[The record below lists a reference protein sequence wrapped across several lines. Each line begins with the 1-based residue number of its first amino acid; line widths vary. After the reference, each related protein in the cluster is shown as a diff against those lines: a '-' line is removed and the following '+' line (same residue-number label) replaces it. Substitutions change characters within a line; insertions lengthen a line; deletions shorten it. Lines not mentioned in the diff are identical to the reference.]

1 MIQRIRPSEYLT
13 DIRTMTD
20 GERKD
25 YLKRVGEW
33 LAGSGRRLMQM
44 TDRPMAL
51 SQNVV
56 QLSVR
61 WTADECR
68 MFRDGTLL
76 LTALVKVC
84 DTWLPA
90 QLYARSANRATR
102 KVFDELSRVSGFKIQ
117 VSGDGKPGT
126 MNHSPLTKNIGG
138 AAAPYNQEPKRAAGA
153 KPAQTGGTSP
163 KKQTAKE
170 EPAAG
175 TSKATQAVAA
185 SDKEKPIVVVRAG
198 SDPKTAVAGQV
209 SAPQPSAEKGGAAP
223 AFKPSAGGAV
233 PPRPDHIS
241 QYIHLLPEATQERAK
256 DYGSLMRQMEEAH
269 ANLALVADDPK
280 ASDKVREMWAKK
292 VSGLDK
298 QIGSLRRELDHEWE
312 KVVKTGRVVMDDL
325 GMAHVLAAEIP
336 QHTEQDGGGAGADAT
351 AAVAGGKKLSKEV
364 KAQIKSLRSWLRD
377 TRGPK
382 EPGEKRDAYVARWTE
397 KYREMVALGG
407 PDTVTD
413 AVRKAAEV
421 YGIKLNT
428 LNDEKK

>member
-13 DIRTMTD
+13 DIRTMTE

-90 QLYARSANRATR
+90 QLYARSANRAVR
-102 KVFDELSRVSGFKIQ
+102 RIAECL
-117 VSGDGKPGT
+117 
-126 MNHSPLTKNIGG
+126 
-138 AAAPYNQEPKRAAGA
+138 ERAAGA
-153 KPAQTGGTSP
+153 KPAQTGGTPP
-163 KKQTAKE
+163 KIQTAKE

-175 TSKATQAVAA
+175 TSKTTQAVAA

-198 SDPKTAVAGQV
+198 SDPENAVAGQV
-209 SAPQPSAEKGGAAP
+209 SAPQPSAVKGGAAP
-223 AFKPSAGGAV
+223 AFKPLAGGAV

-241 QYIHLLPEATQERAK
+241 QYIHLLPEKTQERAK

-280 ASDKVREMWAKK
+280 ASDTVRKMWAGK

-298 QIGSLRRELDHEWE
+298 QIGSLRRELDAEWE

-336 QHTEQDGGGAGADAT
+336 QHTEQDGGGADADA
-351 AAVAGGKKLSKEV
+351 ADAVAGGKELSKEV

-397 KYREMVALGG
+397 KYREMIALGG
-407 PDTVTD
+407 PETVTD
-413 AVRKAAEV
+413 AVKKAAEL
-421 YGIKLNT
+421 YGIDLTALNQDK
-428 LNDEKK
+428 NENENK

>member
-76 LTALVKVC
+76 LTALVKTC

-117 VSGDGKPGT
+117 VSGKGDVKTQTPPLAPPRDGRGAAALQPRGAKQNPAAKQKLTAKQSQGTKQSPEDKRANHAAANQPQGTPLPSRGGAGVGSQPETLNLKPGT
-126 MNHSPLTKNIGG
+126 SG
-138 AAAPYNQEPKRAAGA
+138 AA
-153 KPAQTGGTSP
+153 
-163 KKQTAKE
+163 
-170 EPAAG
+170 
-175 TSKATQAVAA
+175 V
-185 SDKEKPIVVVRAG
+185 
-198 SDPKTAVAGQV
+198 
-209 SAPQPSAEKGGAAP
+209 
-223 AFKPSAGGAV
+223 
-233 PPRPDHIS
+233 PRPDHIS
-241 QYIHLLPEATQERAK
+241 QYIHLLPEETQERAK
-256 DYGSLMRQMEEAH
+256 NYGSLMRQMEEAH

-298 QIGSLRRELDHEWE
+298 QIGSLRRELDAEWE

-336 QHTEQDGGGAGADAT
+336 QHTEQDGGGADADAA
-351 AAVAGGKKLSKEV
+351 AAVAGGKELSKEV

-382 EPGEKRDAYVARWTE
+382 EAGEKRDAYVARWTE

-407 PDTVTD
+407 PETVTE
-413 AVRKAAEV
+413 AVKKTAEV
-421 YGIKLNT
+421 YGINLAKLKANEPT
-428 LNDEKK
+428 QNK

>member
-76 LTALVKVC
+76 LTALVKTC

-90 QLYARSANRATR
+90 QLYARSANRAVN
-102 KVFDELSRVSGFKIQ
+102 KVCHELAEVSGFKFQ
-117 VSGDGKPGT
+117 VSGKADAKIQTPPLAPPLDGRGAATALQPRGAKQNPAAMQNPTAKQSQGAKQSPEAKRANHATASQPQGTPLSSRGGAGEESQPETLNLKPGT
-126 MNHSPLTKNIGG
+126 
-138 AAAPYNQEPKRAAGA
+138 
-153 KPAQTGGTSP
+153 GGT
-163 KKQTAKE
+163 
-170 EPAAG
+170 
-175 TSKATQAVAA
+175 AV
-185 SDKEKPIVVVRAG
+185 
-198 SDPKTAVAGQV
+198 
-209 SAPQPSAEKGGAAP
+209 
-223 AFKPSAGGAV
+223 
-233 PPRPDHIS
+233 PRPDHIS

-280 ASDKVREMWAKK
+280 ASDTVRKMWAKK
-292 VSGLDK
+292 VSDLDK
-298 QIGSLRRELDHEWE
+298 QIGSLRRELDAEWE

-325 GMAHVLAAEIP
+325 GMAHVLAGG
-336 QHTEQDGGGAGADAT
+336 EQVSSDKLQVPGADGNDLKHETLNLKPEDKA
-351 AAVAGGKKLSKEV
+351 KL
-364 KAQIKSLRSWLRD
+364 KSLRSWLRD

-382 EPGEKRDAYVARWTE
+382 EAGEKRDAYVARWTE
-397 KYREMVALGG
+397 KYREMIALGG

-413 AVRKAAEV
+413 AVRKAAEL
-421 YGIKLNT
+421 YGIDLTALNQDK
-428 LNDEKK
+428 NENENK

>member
-76 LTALVKVC
+76 LTALVKTC

-90 QLYARSANRATR
+90 QLYARSANRAVR
-102 KVFDELSRVSGFKIQ
+102 KICHELAEVSGFKFQ
-117 VSGDGKPGT
+117 VSGKADAKIQTPPLTPPLDGRGAATALQPRGAKQNPAAMQNPTAKQSQGAKQSPEAKRANHAAANQPQGTPLPSRGGAGAGSQPETLRSTSGRLLPTGRKNLKPGT
-126 MNHSPLTKNIGG
+126 SG
-138 AAAPYNQEPKRAAGA
+138 
-153 KPAQTGGTSP
+153 
-163 KKQTAKE
+163 
-170 EPAAG
+170 
-175 TSKATQAVAA
+175 
-185 SDKEKPIVVVRAG
+185 
-198 SDPKTAVAGQV
+198 TAV
-209 SAPQPSAEKGGAAP
+209 
-223 AFKPSAGGAV
+223 
-233 PPRPDHIS
+233 PRPDHIS

-280 ASDKVREMWAKK
+280 ASDTVRKMWAKK
-292 VSGLDK
+292 VSDLDK
-298 QIGSLRRELDHEWE
+298 LIGSLRRELDAEWE

-325 GMAHVLAAEIP
+325 GMAHVLA
-336 QHTEQDGGGAGADAT
+336 GGEHVSSDKFQVPGADGNDLKPETLDLKPEDKA
-351 AAVAGGKKLSKEV
+351 KL
-364 KAQIKSLRSWLRD
+364 KSLRSWLRD

-382 EPGEKRDAYVARWTE
+382 EPGEKRDAYVARWME

-413 AVRKAAEV
+413 AVRKAAEL
-421 YGIKLNT
+421 YGIDLTRITTN
-428 LNDEKK
+428 